1 MKKKVIIAVIIF
13 ILPFVVE
20 ASSLEVVCDTDI
32 VKTESLNCTIKGNSN
47 NNVTSI
53 SAKISTGSNITFA
66 SFTPD
71 NIWRGDGDEGK
82 IELYTSSD
90 INGNF
95 NIGTINFK
103 VNSLYNGGTSSITI
117 DQISFY
123 DEVGIEESIT
133 KVTNSIRIAST
144 NNDLSSLSL
153 NNGNIYPEFN
163 KDITSYST
171 QINASSVVI
180 TAKASNNK
188 ATISGIG
195 TKSLNYGNNNFNITV
210 TSESGNSKIYTINI
224 VRPNNTNNNDN
235 KPTIENKKSNN
246 NYLSSITLSN
256 GNIDFNKEILEYNV
270 SVLYDIDNIE
280 VNAVPEDNKSK
291 VEISGNNNLE
301 VGSNK
306 ISILVTSEDN
316 STREYIINVERKDKD
331 IKLSNNTNISKL
343 IIDNYNIDF
352 NKNKLDYILKIKYE
366 DKLNINVELEDNTS
380 TYKIQGNNNLK
391 NNSIISIIVT
401 SEDNTTKTYTINIKN
416 NDKLIKI
423 IFIAIISILVIINI
437 LRLILRKRYNN
448 ERVIK

>member
-1 MKKKVIIAVIIF
+1 MIKKVIIAVIIF

-32 VKTESLNCTIKGNSN
+32 VKTESLNCTIKGNSSN
-47 NNVTSI
+47 IVTSI
-53 SAKISTGSNITFA
+53 SAKVSTGSNITFS

-71 NIWRGDGDEGK
+71 NLWRGDGDDGK
-82 IELYTSSD
+82 IDLYTSSD
-90 INGNF
+90 INGSF

-123 DEVGIEESIT
+123 DENGIEETIKSVT
-133 KVTNSIRIAST
+133 KSIRIASS

-153 NNGNIYPEFN
+153 SNGNIYPTFN
-163 KDITSYST
+163 KDITTYST

-180 TAKASNNK
+180 TASASNSS
-188 ATISGIG
+188 ATVTGDG
-195 TKSLNYGNNNFNITV
+195 TKVLNYGNNNFNITV
-210 TSESGNSKIYTINI
+210 TSESGSSKIYTINI
-224 VRPNNTNNNDN
+224 VRPNNNTNNNDN
-235 KPTIENKKSNN
+235 NQVTSEETNKKSSN

-291 VEISGNNNLE
+291 VEISDNNNLE

-306 ISILVTSEDN
+306 ITILVTSEDN

-352 NKNKLDYILKIKYE
+352 NKDKLDYILKIKYE
-366 DKLNINVELEDNTS
+366 DKLNINVLLEDNTS

-423 IFIAIISILVIINI
+423 IFITIIIILIIINI
-437 LRLILRKRYNN
+437 LRLILNKKN
-448 ERVIK
+448 

>member
-1 MKKKVIIAVIIF
+1 MIKKVIIAVIIF

-103 VNSLYNGGTSSITI
+103 VNSLYNGGISSITI

-123 DEVGIEESIT
+123 DEVGIEESIA

-224 VRPNNTNNNDN
+224 VRPNNNPNNNDN

-280 VNAVPEDNKSK
+280 VTAVPEDNKSK

-316 STREYIINVERKDKD
+316 STREYIINIERKNKN
-331 IKLSNNTNISKL
+331 IELSNNTNISKL

-352 NKNKLDYILKIKYE
+352 NKDILNYTLKIKYE

-380 TYKIQGNNNLK
+380 SYIITGNDNLK
-391 NNSIISIIVT
+391 NNSIISITVT
-401 SEDNTTKTYTINIKN
+401 SEDNTTRTYTINIKN

-423 IFIAIISILVIINI
+423 IFITIIIILIIINI
-437 LRLILRKRYNN
+437 LRLILNKKN
-448 ERVIK
+448 